1 MSLLFDNMEPCVLLE
16 KNRQPDG
23 MGGTLVTWSD
33 GMTFEAAV
41 VLDTSTIA
49 RVAESE
55 GAKKM
60 FKIYVRKGV
69 QLDFHDVFRRAWD
82 GKLFRVTSDPQDRQT
97 PRGASLDVSVMNAE
111 EWSLPV

>member
-1 MSLLFDNMEPCVLLE
+1 MSLLQENMEPCVLLE
-16 KNRQPDG
+16 KTRQPDG
-23 MGGTLVTWSD
+23 MGGTIVTWSD
-33 GMTFEAAV
+33 GMTFEAAI

-49 RVAESE
+49 RVAEAD
-55 GAKKM
+55 GAKKL
-60 FKIYVRKGV
+60 FRIYVPKGV

-97 PRGASLDVSVMNAE
+97 PRSASIDVAAMNAE